1 MDWALFFV
9 FFLAACGAGATGG
22 MFTPG
27 QWYRDLDK
35 PSWTPP
41 DWVFPVVWTYIYLAI
56 SWAAARVAGLPGV
69 EVALALWAVQMAWNG
84 LWTPVFFG
92 LKNPRG
98 GMIVLAVLWLA
109 VAACAVAFAGL
120 DRWTLL
126 AFGPYLLWVTIAGAL
141 NLSVIRRNPATGAA
155 A

>member
-1 MDWALFFV
+1 MDWLLFFV

-22 MFTPG
+22 MFSPG
-27 QWYRDLDK
+27 PWYRALDK
-35 PSWTPP
+35 PAWTPP
-41 DWVFPVVWTYIYLAI
+41 DWVFPVVWTYVYLAI
-56 SWAAARVAGLPGV
+56 SWAAARVAGLPGA
-69 EVALALWAVQMAWNG
+69 ELALALWAAQMAWNG

-92 LKNPRG
+92 LRNPRG

-109 VAACAVAFAGL
+109 VGACAVVFAGL

-141 NLSVIRRNPATGAA
+141 NLSVIRRNPAAGAA